1 MAGWLQRLLGR
12 TEDGTGA
19 ERLLALGRE
28 AQELRLRLKESSDQL
43 TALREECERLRAG
56 ESARAAERVRD
67 RGGGVGEG
75 GGGGGGGGAG
85 GGGELVTQAHLLEAE
100 GKPVQARDVVAVARR
115 LVRVL
120 EGEGLTLE
128 GRVGERVAF
137 DPGRHAPLGGDAGG
151 PGPPVV
157 VRFVGGRC
165 RGRGLGKA
173 GGAQEQG

>member
-56 ESARAAERVRD
+56 ESARVAEAVRD
-67 RGGGVGEG
+67 RVERLLADA
-75 GGGGGGGGAG
+75 AG
-85 GGGELVTQAHLLEAE
+85 PAAQLVTQAHLLEAE

-120 EGEGLTLE
+120 EG
-128 GRVGERVAF
+128 
-137 DPGRHAPLGGDAGG
+137 
-151 PGPPVV
+151 
-157 VRFVGGRC
+157 
-165 RGRGLGKA
+165 
-173 GGAQEQG
+173 